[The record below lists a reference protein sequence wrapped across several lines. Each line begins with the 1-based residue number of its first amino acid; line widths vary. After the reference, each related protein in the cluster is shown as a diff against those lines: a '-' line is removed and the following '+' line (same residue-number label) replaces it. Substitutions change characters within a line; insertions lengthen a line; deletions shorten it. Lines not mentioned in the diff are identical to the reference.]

1 MRAAD
6 GDDLPRQLEQ
16 KLPRERIAA
25 DRPDGLAHA
34 RGCTGHGDERHVLLP
49 DRAADI
55 VADLGID
62 PASPASGV
70 KRFDARGPA
79 TIVFS
84 EHQTF
89 DRTRLHDHARLADRA
104 PDIGDAAHERVLTDD
119 RPQHVVLLHT
129 VLEGND
135 GRRRLHERE
144 QLARGSLGIPQ
155 LNAEHHHIDRAD
167 GFRIVAH
174 VDVGQMHRV
183 RPAFDREP
191 ALAHGGKMCAARDEM
206 DVGATLHEPRAE
218 IAADTARSHDRNSH
232 RALRAQA
239 GDQYCGNAIRSMR

>member
-6 GDDLPRQLEQ
+6 GDDLPRKLEQ

-25 DRPDGLAHA
+25 DRPDGPAHA
-34 RGCTGHGDERHVLLP
+34 RGCAGHGDERHVLLP

-55 VADLGID
+55 VADFGID
-62 PASPASGV
+62 PAPPAGGV
-70 KRFDARGPA
+70 ERFDARGPA
-79 TIVFS
+79 AIVFS

-89 DRTRLHDHARLADRA
+89 DRTGLHDHPRLANRG
-104 PDIGDAAHERVLTDD
+104 PDIGDAAHERLLADD

-129 VLEGND
+129 VLEGNH

-144 QLARGSLGIPQ
+144 QLARGSLAIPQ
-155 LNAEHHHIDRAD
+155 LDAEHHHIDRAD

-174 VDVGQMHRV
+174 VDVGQMDWI
-183 RPAFDREP
+183 RPTFDREP
-191 ALAHGGKMCAARDEM
+191 ALAYGGHMCAARDEM
-206 DVGATLHEPRAE
+206 DVGAALYEPRAE
-218 IAADTARSHDRNSH
+218 ITADPARSHDRNSH

-239 GDQYCGNAIRSMR
+239 GDQYCGNAIGSMR